1 MIIVYFVYV
10 LGISNCFGLNCEYV
24 CNNDFDVRF
33 VCICKIGYELKD
45 SENCIG
51 NILND
56 LIFFILSCLS
66 FCYY

>member
-33 VCICKIGYELKD
+33 VCICKNGYELKD

-51 NILND
+51 NI
-56 LIFFILSCLS
+56 
-66 FCYY
+66 